1 MTLRTWWRSLCYGL
15 DTVTGLDR
23 KGFFIPY
30 ARAKSVAKP
39 GRYDAVSR
47 AYAAAEPAMEQ
58 ALEALERVG
67 PDLLKIEA
75 DAKAPAPRWGQDWFC
90 GLDAAML
97 YALIRA
103 RAPKRIIEI
112 GCGHSTRFA
121 CRAIQDGGAIQ
132 DGALQTQF
140 IAIDPQPR
148 ADLGGLDIRF
158 ERTTLQQA
166 DLALFEALDAGDLLF
181 VDSSHIL
188 MPGTDVELVLTE
200 ILPRL
205 PVGTLVHFHDMFL
218 PEPYPDSWEWRG
230 YNEQSAVAG
239 LLLTG
244 RWRVIFAS
252 HYAASRYRDRL
263 AAGPLGQ
270 LPPAPGP
277 TTSLWLEKQ

>member
-1 MTLRTWWRSLCYGL
+1 MTLRTWWRSLCFGL

-39 GRYDAVSR
+39 GRYEAVSR
-47 AYAAAEPAMEQ
+47 AFAEAETTMERV
-58 ALEALERVG
+58 LDALERVG
-67 PDLLKIEA
+67 PDLLKIEVE
-75 DAKAPAPRWGQDWFC
+75 AKAPAPRWAQDWFC

-97 YALIRA
+97 YTLIRA
-103 RAPKRIIEI
+103 QAPKRIIEI

-121 CRAIQDGGAIQ
+121 KRAIQDGG
-132 DGALQTQF
+132 LSTEF

-148 ADLGGLDIRF
+148 ADLGGLEIRF
-158 ERTTLQQA
+158 ERTTLQRA
-166 DLALFEALDAGDLLF
+166 DPALFDALQAGDMLF

-205 PVGTLVHFHDMFL
+205 PAGVLVHFHDMFL

-239 LLLTG
+239 LMLNG
-244 RWRVIFAS
+244 GWRVIFACNF
-252 HYAASRYRDRL
+252 AASRFRDRL

-270 LPPAPGP
+270 LPPAGGP
-277 TTSLWLEKQ
+277 TTSLWLEKR

>member
-1 MTLRTWWRSLCYGL
+1 LCFGL

-30 ARAKSVAKP
+30 ARAKSVSKP
-39 GRYDAVSR
+39 GRYEVVSR
-47 AYAAAEPAMEQ
+47 AFAEAEPTMEQ

-67 PDLLKIEA
+67 ADLLKIET

-90 GLDAAML
+90 GLDAAIL
-97 YALIRA
+97 YTLIRA
-103 RAPKRIIEI
+103 QAPKRIIEI

-121 CRAIQDGGAIQ
+121 KRAIQ
-132 DGALQTQF
+132 DGALATEF

-158 ERTTLQQA
+158 ERTTLQSA
-166 DLALFEALDAGDLLF
+166 DPALFDTLEAGDMLF

-205 PVGTLVHFHDMFL
+205 PSGVLVHFHDMFL

-239 LLLTG
+239 LMLNG
-244 RWRVIFAS
+244 GWRVIFAS

-270 LPPAPGP
+270 LPPAVGP
-277 TTSLWLEKQ
+277 TTSLWLEKMGLEKR

>member
-30 ARAKSVAKP
+30 GRAKSVAKP
-39 GRYDAVSR
+39 GRYDVVSR
-47 AYAAAEPAMEQ
+47 AFAEAEPAMEQ
-58 ALEALERVG
+58 ALDALEHIG
-67 PDLLKIEA
+67 PDLLKIERE
-75 DAKAPAPRWGQDWFC
+75 AKAASGKYVGPRWNQDWFC

-121 CRAIQDGGAIQ
+121 TRAIQ
-132 DGALQTQF
+132 DGALPTQF

-148 ADLGGLDIRF
+148 ADLSGLDIRF
-158 ERTTLQQA
+158 ERSTLQRA
-166 DLALFEALDAGDLLF
+166 DMGLFEALDAGDMLF

-239 LLLTG
+239 LMLTG
-244 RWRVIFAS
+244 RWQVIFAS

-270 LPPAPGP
+270 LPAAAGP

>member
-1 MTLRTWWRSLCYGL
+1 MSLRTWWRSLCFGL

-47 AYAAAEPAMEQ
+47 AFAEAEPTMEQ
-58 ALEALERVG
+58 VLDALERVG
-67 PDLLKIEA
+67 PDLLKIEK

-97 YALIRA
+97 YTLIRA
-103 RAPKRIIEI
+103 QAPKRIIEI

-121 CRAIQDGGAIQ
+121 KRAIQDGG
-132 DGALQTQF
+132 LTTEF

-148 ADLGGLDIRF
+148 ADLGGLEIRF
-158 ERTTLQQA
+158 ERTTLQSA
-166 DLALFEALDAGDLLF
+166 DPALFDALQAGDMLF

-205 PVGTLVHFHDMFL
+205 PAGVLVHFHDMFL

-230 YNEQSAVAG
+230 YNEQSAVASVMLNG
-239 LLLTG
+239 G
-244 RWRVIFAS
+244 WRVIFAS
-252 HYAASRYRDRL
+252 NFAASRYRDRL

-270 LPPAPGP
+270 LPPAGGP
-277 TTSLWLEKQ
+277 TTSLWLEKR

>member
-1 MTLRTWWRSLCYGL
+1 MTLRTWWRSLCFGL

-39 GRYDAVSR
+39 GRYDAASR
-47 AYAAAEPAMEQ
+47 AFAEAESTMEQ
-58 ALEALERVG
+58 VLDALERVG
-67 PDLLKIEA
+67 SDLLKIETE
-75 DAKAPAPRWGQDWFC
+75 AKAPAPRWNQDWFC

-97 YALIRA
+97 YTLIRA
-103 RAPKRIIEI
+103 QAPKRIIEI

-121 CRAIQDGGAIQ
+121 KRAIQ
-132 DGALQTQF
+132 DGALTTEF

-148 ADLGGLDIRF
+148 ADLSGLDIRF
-158 ERTTLQQA
+158 ERATLQQA
-166 DLALFEALDAGDLLF
+166 DIALFDTLEAGDMLF

-205 PVGTLVHFHDMFL
+205 PVGILVHFHDMFL

-244 RWRVIFAS
+244 RWSVIFAS

-270 LPPAPGP
+270 LPPAGGP
-277 TTSLWLEKQ
+277 TTSLWLEKR

>member
-1 MTLRTWWRSLCYGL
+1 MTVRTWWRRLCFGL

-30 ARAKSVAKP
+30 ARARSVAKP
-39 GRYDAVSR
+39 GRYEAVTQ
-47 AYAAAEPAMEQ
+47 AFAAAEPTMEAALD
-58 ALEALERVG
+58 ALEQVG
-67 PDLLKIEA
+67 ADLLRIGVA
-75 DAKAPAPRWGQDWFC
+75 APAPTAKSPGPRWGQDWFC

-103 RAPKRIIEI
+103 QQPKRIIEI
-112 GCGHSTRFA
+112 GSGHSTRFA
-121 CRAIQDGGAIQ
+121 RRAIQDGG
-132 DGALQTQF
+132 LSTEF

-148 ADLGGLDIRF
+148 ADLSGLDIRF
-158 ERTTLQQA
+158 ERATLQQV
-166 DLALFEALDAGDLLF
+166 DRTLFDALTAGDLLF

-205 PVGTLVHFHDMFL
+205 PAGVLVHFHDMFL
-218 PEPYPDSWEWRG
+218 PEPYPDAWEWRG

-239 LLLTG
+239 MMLNG
-244 RWRVIFAS
+244 GWRVIFAS
-252 HYAASRYRDRL
+252 NYAASRYRERL

-270 LPPAPGP
+270 LPPAGGP
-277 TTSLWLEKQ
+277 TTSLWLEKR

>member
-1 MTLRTWWRSLCYGL
+1 MTLRTWWRSLCFGL

-30 ARAKSVAKP
+30 ARARSVAKP
-39 GRYDAVSR
+39 GRYEAVSR
-47 AYAAAEPAMEQ
+47 AFAEAEPTME
-58 ALEALERVG
+58 AVLDALERVG
-67 PDLLKIEA
+67 TDLLKIER

-97 YALIRA
+97 YTLIRA
-103 RAPKRIIEI
+103 QAPKRIIEI

-121 CRAIQDGGAIQ
+121 KRAIQ
-132 DGALQTQF
+132 DGALTTEF

-148 ADLGGLDIRF
+148 ADLTGLDIRF
-158 ERTTLQQA
+158 ERATLQQA
-166 DLALFEALDAGDLLF
+166 DIKLFDALEAGDMLF

-205 PVGTLVHFHDMFL
+205 PVGALVHFHDMFL

-244 RWRVIFAS
+244 RWQVIFAC

-270 LPPAPGP
+270 LPPATGP
-277 TTSLWLEKQ
+277 TTSLWLEKR

>member
-1 MTLRTWWRSLCYGL
+1 MTLRTWWRRLCFGL

-30 ARAKSVAKP
+30 ARAMSVAKP

-47 AYAAAEPAMEQ
+47 AFAGAEPTMEQ
-58 ALEALERVG
+58 ALDALENFA
-67 PDLLKIEA
+67 PDLLKIEQ

-97 YALIRA
+97 YTLIRA
-103 RAPKRIIEI
+103 QAPARIIEI

-121 CRAIQDGGAIQ
+121 KRAIQDGG
-132 DGALQTQF
+132 LPTEF

-158 ERTTLQQA
+158 ERTTLQSA
-166 DLALFEALDAGDLLF
+166 DPALFDALQAGDMLF

-230 YNEQSAVAG
+230 YNEQSAAAG
-239 LLLTG
+239 LLLNG
-244 RWRVIFAS
+244 GWRVIFAS

-270 LPPAPGP
+270 LPPAVGP
-277 TTSLWLEKQ
+277 TTSLWLEKR